1 MFFYVDESGHTGPNL
16 FDPNQ
21 PFLYYGTLSSR
32 VNLDVLSKRYLIAM
46 RRRLGVERLHAN
58 QLGNSGLALIADD
71 VRTIQKKF
79 DVRFDFY
86 RVNKI
91 HHAIICF
98 FDQVFD
104 QGMNPA
110 VPWTSYWTPLRYM
123 LLLRLAT
130 LFDENTLVLAWQARI
145 HTKSSEADEKLREVC
160 QRLLARVPHLPD
172 ERTQE
177 IVRDALS
184 WTITNTRDISYNVSS
199 KFDAVTVMPNSVGF
213 QNVLIGIAQRLR
225 ASDREA
231 KSIVVDRQ
239 SQFNKSQTW
248 LAKWYSRMRGSNRAL
263 GPGLPTMDLRGMPT
277 TKIAFSSGHESSGL
291 ELVDIY
297 LWIFK
302 RLYERKSTAPELD
315 PLVMRQL
322 AVGRTD
328 EISLDAIVE
337 RWEGYFQD
345 AEQADLSEEQ
355 LAEGK
360 KLMEI
365 HEEYRREAL
374 GM

>member
-1 MFFYVDESGHTGPNL
+1 
-16 FDPNQ
+16 
-21 PFLYYGTLSSR
+21 
-32 VNLDVLSKRYLIAM
+32 M
-46 RRRLGVERLHAN
+46 RRRLDVERLHAN

-71 VRTIQKKF
+71 IRTIQKRF

-110 VPWTSYWTPLRYM
+110 VLWTSYWTPLRYM

-130 LFDENTLVLAWQARI
+130 LFDESTLALAWEARI
-145 HTKSSEADEKLREVC
+145 HTKSSEAEEKLREVC
-160 QRLLARVPHLPD
+160 QRLLARVPNLPD

-177 IVRDALS
+177 IVRDALL
-184 WTITNTRDISYNVSS
+184 WTIANTRALSYNVAS

-225 ASDREA
+225 DSDREA

-239 SQFNKSQTW
+239 SQFNKSQSW
-248 LAKWYSRMRGSNRAL
+248 LAEWYSKMTGSNRAL

-277 TKIAFSSGHESSGL
+277 TRISFSSGYESAGL

-302 RLYERKSTAPELD
+302 RLYEGKVVAPELY

-322 AVGRTD
+322 TVGRTD
-328 EISLDAIVE
+328 EISLDAIAQ
-337 RWEGYFQD
+337 RWEGYFRD
-345 AEQADLSEEQ
+345 VERADLSEEQ
-355 LAEGK
+355 LAEGR
-360 KLMEI
+360 KLMAI
-365 HEEYRREAL
+365 HEEYRSEAL
-374 GM
+374 GRQS